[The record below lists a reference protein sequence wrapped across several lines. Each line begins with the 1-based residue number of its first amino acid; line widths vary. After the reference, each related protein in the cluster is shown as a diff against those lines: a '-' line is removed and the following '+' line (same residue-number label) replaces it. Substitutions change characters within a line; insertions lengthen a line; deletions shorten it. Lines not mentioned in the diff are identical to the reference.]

1 MDKNDLPFIIDNQPG
16 DQKANH
22 GSSPP
27 VTQGKK
33 FNKAVLLR
41 NLPKLILF
49 VLGVVILVELFLG
62 VRTLI
67 QNRSLDNLT
76 ANLPGQNNG
85 SSSSSLVS
93 GRVASLSNAKIYLL
107 ADKNQY
113 KTGDNLVLRINLDTG
128 GHTINGVDV
137 ILRYDPKLLF
147 ASSNRIIK
155 GDIFQEYPLS
165 DVDSKNGIVRVSAIS
180 SISSKG
186 YNGMGDIAAISFR
199 TISQGDASFSVEF
212 KKGDTTN
219 TNVVEAFTG
228 KNILEEVKNLT
239 VNIN

>member
-1 MDKNDLPFIIDNQPG
+1 MDNTDLPFIIDNQPG

-33 FNKAVLLR
+33 FNKAVLIE
-41 NLPKLILF
+41 NLPKLIFF
-49 VLGVVILVELFLG
+49 VLGIVILVELFIG
-62 VRTLI
+62 ARTLL
-67 QNRSLDNLT
+67 QNRTLNNLQSLTGENDSFST
-76 ANLPGQNNG
+76 
-85 SSSSSLVS
+85 SSTGVT
-93 GRVASLSNAKIYLL
+93 GRVAALSNAKIYLL
-107 ADKNQY
+107 TDKGEY

-137 ILRYDPKLLF
+137 ILKYDPKLLS

-155 GDIFQEYPLS
+155 GDIFQEFSLA
-165 DVDSKNGIVRVSAIS
+165 DVDSTNGIVRISGIS
-180 SISSKG
+180 SIQNKG

-199 TISQGDASFSVEF
+199 AISQGDASFSVEF

-228 KNILEEVKNLT
+228 KNILGEVKE
-239 VNIN
+239 VKVSI